1 MAEKNPPR
9 RCDFSGAL
17 RLGSS
22 GRLLRRAEPRPAD
35 LAHGEVFLA
44 ARRIRLP
51 EAHEHYRRVTQGRAK
66 TRQACD
72 GAGPGRRISGARA
85 FGRAQ
90 IGKHAQRQAVSAG
103 PEKII
108 RDEIRALTAYHVQ
121 SSEGMEKLDAME
133 NPYRLPESLRREIA
147 EVVANAEINRY
158 PDPTAPALMKRLRNV
173 MGIGPEYD
181 VLLGNGS
188 DEIIHIIVQS
198 VARPGA
204 VVLAPRPCFFM
215 FSHYA
220 QLAGL
225 RYVGVLLNPDF
236 TLDTGAFL
244 GALAEHRPAV
254 VFIDYPNNPS
264 GNLFSDKA
272 IVRIIAAAPW
282 LVVIDEAYHPF
293 AGRTFMTRLQEFP
306 NLMVM
311 RTLSKLGLPGIRL
324 GYAVG
329 RPEWIREFDRVR
341 PPYTVNM
348 LTHLVAERVLAHHDV
363 LDAQA
368 RSINAERER
377 LDGELRK
384 LPRVTV
390 FPSKANF
397 TLVRVPDAPGV
408 FEGMRRRGVLVKN
421 LHTGVPLLDHCV
433 RLTIGTPEENRRCLA
448 AFAEALAEH

>member
-1 MAEKNPPR
+1 M
-9 RCDFSGAL
+9 
-17 RLGSS
+17 
-22 GRLLRRAEPRPAD
+22 
-35 LAHGEVFLA
+35 
-44 ARRIRLP
+44 
-51 EAHEHYRRVTQGRAK
+51 
-66 TRQACD
+66 
-72 GAGPGRRISGARA
+72 
-85 FGRAQ
+85 
-90 IGKHAQRQAVSAG
+90 SAG
-103 PEKII
+103 PEKVI

-121 SSEGMEKLDAME
+121 SAEGLVKLDAME
-133 NPYRLPESLRREIA
+133 NPYRLPKGLRREIG

-158 PDPTAPALMKRLRNV
+158 PDPAAPALMQRLRDV

-188 DEIIHIIVQS
+188 DEIIHIIIQS

-220 QLAGL
+220 QFAAL
-225 RYVGVLLNPDF
+225 RYVGVLLKPDF
-236 TLDTGAFL
+236 TIDTGAFL

-264 GNLFSDKA
+264 GSLFSDEA
-272 IVRIIAAAPW
+272 IAQIITAAPG

-293 AGRTFMTRLQEFP
+293 AGKTFMTRLQEFP
-306 NLMVM
+306 NLVVM
-311 RTLSKLGLPGIRL
+311 RTLSKLGLAGIRL

-329 RPEWIREFDRVR
+329 RPEWIREFDKVR
-341 PPYTVNM
+341 PPYNVNM

-377 LDGELRK
+377 LDGKLRK

-390 FPSKANF
+390 FPSQANF
-397 TLVRVPDAPGV
+397 IMVRVPDAPRV
-408 FEGMRRRGVLVKN
+408 FEGMRQRGVLVKN
-421 LHTGVPLLDHCV
+421 LHTGVPLLDHCI

-448 AFAEALAEH
+448 AFAQALAEH